1 MSGGADDFDALQAAV
16 LGTPVI
22 VSSALPFAP
31 SPGEDARRLVRHAFA
46 TARAERGQACYFP
59 DTLGDVGPRPG
70 APTEAMWLGDRVA
83 VSADL
88 AARLKAEAERRA
100 TVESR
105 NRLWKAVE
113 DRRWERIE
121 TAARSVLN
129 AALGPPYP
137 IVRVRSYRIE
147 HRLAETTF
155 RAHVGPELAEQ
166 AGATFV
172 MRDEDIR
179 RALDI
184 GDVELVRQIAEG
196 LLQPLRP
203 LVAKIRAEIKV
214 DDEDAARKGI
224 R

>member
-1 MSGGADDFDALQAAV
+1 MSGGADDFDALQAAL

-46 TARAERGQACYFP
+46 TARAERGWACYFP
-59 DTLGDVGPRPG
+59 DTLGEVGPRPG
-70 APTEAMWLGDRVA
+70 APTEARWLGDRVA
-83 VSADL
+83 VSAAL
-88 AARLKAEAERRA
+88 ATRLKAKADYRA
-100 TVESR
+100 MVESR
-105 NRLWKAVE
+105 NRLYKAVQ

-121 TAARSVLN
+121 AAARSVLN
-129 AALGPPYP
+129 AVLGPPYP
-137 IVRVRSYRIE
+137 IVRVRS
-147 HRLAETTF
+147 HRTDHALDETTF
-155 RAHVGPELAEQ
+155 RAHIGPELAEK
-166 AGATFV
+166 AGAAFV

-179 RALDI
+179 RALDV

-196 LLQPLRP
+196 LLPPLRP